1 MKKPDQG
8 LSGSSKASYS
18 LEVCLAWRLKE
29 LTMSNLVPVVIEQTP
44 RGERS
49 YDIYSR
55 LLKDRIILLG
65 TPINSAV
72 ANNVIAQMLFLEA
85 DNPDKDIQ
93 LYINSPGGSVTD
105 GLGIYDIMQFVKCDV
120 ATTCIGMAAS
130 MGSLLLCAGT
140 KGKRYVLPNAR
151 VMVHQPLISG
161 GLAGQASDIEIHAR
175 ELIRMKEQLTKIYQ
189 HHTGQ
194 EYDILEKA
202 MDRDN
207 FMSAATAK
215 EFGLVDKVVEFRK
228 ESEKGQK

>member
-1 MKKPDQG
+1 M
-8 LSGSSKASYS
+8 SS
-18 LEVCLAWRLKE
+18 
-29 LTMSNLVPVVIEQTP
+29 LVPIVIEQTP

-65 TPINSAV
+65 TAINSAV

-130 MGSLLLCAGT
+130 MGSLLLSAGT
-140 KGKRYVLPNAR
+140 RGKRYVLPNAR
-151 VMVHQPLISG
+151 IMIHQPLISG
-161 GLAGQASDIEIHAR
+161 GLSGQASDIEIHAR
-175 ELIRMKEQLTKIYQ
+175 ELIRMKEQLTNIYV

-194 EYDILEKA
+194 AYEKLEKA

-207 FMSAATAK
+207 FLSASAAQ
-215 EFGLVDKVVEFRK
+215 EWGIVDKVVEFRK
-228 ESEKGQK
+228 ESEKVAK

>member
-1 MKKPDQG
+1 
-8 LSGSSKASYS
+8 
-18 LEVCLAWRLKE
+18 
-29 LTMSNLVPVVIEQTP
+29 MSNLVPVVIEQTP

-65 TPINSAV
+65 TPINAAV

-130 MGSLLLCAGT
+130 MGSLLLAAGA

-151 VMVHQPLISG
+151 VMIHQPLISG
-161 GLAGQASDIEIHAR
+161 GLAGQASDIEIHAK

-189 HHTGQ
+189 DHTGQ
-194 EYDILEKA
+194 DYEVLERA
-202 MDRDN
+202 MDRDH
-207 FMSAATAK
+207 FMGATTAL

-228 ESEKGQK
+228 ERNEKGS

>member
-1 MKKPDQG
+1 
-8 LSGSSKASYS
+8 
-18 LEVCLAWRLKE
+18 
-29 LTMSNLVPVVIEQTP
+29 MSNLVPIVIEQTP

-55 LLKDRIILLG
+55 LLKDRIIILG

-105 GLGIYDIMQFVKCDV
+105 GMGIYDIMQFVKCDV

-130 MGSLLLCAGT
+130 MGSLLLQAGT
-140 KGKRYVLPNAR
+140 KGKRYCLPHAR
-151 VMVHQPLISG
+151 VMIHQPLIG
-161 GLAGQASDIEIHAR
+161 GHGLSGQASDIEIHAK
-175 ELIRMKEQLTKIYQ
+175 ELIKTKEELTKVYVQ
-189 HHTGQ
+189 HTGQ
-194 EYDILEKA
+194 DYDVLDKA

-207 FMSAATAK
+207 FMNAQQAK
-215 EFGLVDKVVEFRK
+215 EFGLVDHVVEFRK
-228 ESEKGQK
+228 ESAKG

>member
-1 MKKPDQG
+1 
-8 LSGSSKASYS
+8 
-18 LEVCLAWRLKE
+18 
-29 LTMSNLVPVVIEQTP
+29 MSNLVPIVIEQTP

-93 LYINSPGGSVTD
+93 LYINSPGGSVYD

-130 MGSLLLCAGT
+130 MGSLLLMAGT
-140 KGKRYVLPNAR
+140 AGKRYILPHAK
-151 VMVHQPLISG
+151 VMIHQPLISG
-161 GLAGQASDIEIHAR
+161 GLSGQASDIEIHAK
-175 ELIRMKEQLTKIYQ
+175 ELVKTKAQLTNIYVE
-189 HHTGQ
+189 HTGQ
-194 EYDILEKA
+194 SYDKLKEG

-207 FMSAATAK
+207 FLTAGEAK
-215 EFGLVDKVVEFRK
+215 EWGLVDHVVEFRK
-228 ESEKGQK
+228 SSEKGS